1 MTFKET
7 RLFKRELT
15 PWYDA
20 DAVCIIFTITASGIF
35 LFAAAGIKVA
45 VTCPRYLDYLWVPCT
60 LAALSLFLAGKV
72 VVRLA
77 GRNRNQSDFDP
88 CS

>member
-1 MTFKET
+1 MKLKQTT
-7 RLFKRELT
+7 LFKRELT

-20 DAVCIIFTITASGIF
+20 DAVCVILIIAASGIF

-45 VTCPRYLDYLWVPCT
+45 AACPMYLDYLWFPCT
-60 LAALSLFLAGKV
+60 LAALSLFIAGKV

-77 GRNRNQSDFDP
+77 GRNRNQSDF
-88 CS
+88 